1 MIDRRPVLIVR
12 PSGAAD
18 VRDAVTF
25 ARQQRLPL
33 AVRCGGHSVAGVS
46 AVEGVC

>member
-1 MIDRRPVLIVR
+1 VLIVR